1 MIWELGKLRN
11 YKNPTLAGV
20 ITNNKKQL
28 AGGED
33 RQRAQYSGPYEF
45 LCQMFGY
52 LYPKY
57 RGKSLKISNSNFKM
71 SPCLPKESLD
81 IVMGE
86 EKV

>member
-1 MIWELGKLRN
+1 MLD
-11 YKNPTLAGV
+11 V
-20 ITNNKKQL
+20 
-28 AGGED
+28 
-33 RQRAQYSGPYEF
+33 
-45 LCQMFGY
+45 GY

-57 RGKSLKISNSNFKM
+57 RGKSLKISNLNFKM